1 MVNLDKKRV
10 SPVKIGSV
18 TYPNPIWLASG
29 TVAFGAELS
38 EILDLNMLGG
48 IVLKGTT
55 LEPREGNPP
64 PRLVETP
71 SGLLNAIGLQNPGV
85 EGLIKDKLPFLKQ
98 FKVPVIL
105 NIAGKHEDEYVSI
118 VQRVA
123 EEAEVQG
130 YELNLSCPNVENGL
144 DLGTDPQW
152 VESVVKKVKKVA
164 GNVPVLAKIT
174 PNVTRITDLSKAA
187 ENGGA
192 DAISLINTLVGMA
205 FNTHT
210 QQPILANKIGG
221 LSGPAIR
228 PVAIR
233 MVYQVRQTTSLP
245 IVGMGGIMNQHDVDE
260 FYIAGADCVQ
270 LGTLNFVDIHQLRSL
285 INTAQS

>member
-98 FKVPVIL
+98 FKYHVIL
-105 NIAGKHEDEYVSI
+105 NISGKHEDENVSI

-174 PNVTRITDLSKAA
+174 PNVSK
-187 ENGGA
+187 
-192 DAISLINTLVGMA
+192 I
-205 FNTHT
+205 
-210 QQPILANKIGG
+210 
-221 LSGPAIR
+221 
-228 PVAIR
+228 
-233 MVYQVRQTTSLP
+233 
-245 IVGMGGIMNQHDVDE
+245 
-260 FYIAGADCVQ
+260 C
-270 LGTLNFVDIHQLRSL
+270 
-285 INTAQS
+285 